1 MTKNIL
7 FWVLA
12 VVITLSS
19 AVYQRATG
27 PTYAVDGEIDFAGR
41 SISYSLDRSH
51 GGDGDQEVAVS
62 VGESSI
68 EGTLYYR
75 RYKSGDQF
83 TSLPMNLTE
92 GRLVA
97 YLPHQPPAGK
107 LEYYLELYANDKTRV
122 IPDKETVV
130 TRFKGAVPMAVL
142 VPHIVLMFS
151 AMLFS
156 ARTGLEALRPE
167 GKTLRLTIWTTM
179 ILLVG
184 GMIMGPVVQ
193 KLAFGDLWTGVPFG
207 WDLTDNK
214 TLIAFAGW
222 VLALIMHRFN
232 KFPRYWVLG
241 AAIILLII
249 FAIPHSTMGSELDYS
264 TGEVKVG

>member
-1 MTKNIL
+1 MKNIL
-7 FWVLA
+7 FWALA

-19 AVYQRATG
+19 AVYQRTTG
-27 PTYAVDGEIDFAGR
+27 PTYAVDGETEFDGR
-41 SISYSLDRSH
+41 SISYSLVRSH
-51 GGDGDQEVAVS
+51 GGNSDQEVAIF
-62 VGESSI
+62 VGDGNI
-68 EGTLYYR
+68 EGALFYR
-75 RYKSGDQF
+75 RYKTGDQF
-83 TSLPMNLTE
+83 TSLPMKMTDN
-92 GRLVA
+92 RLVA
-97 YLPHQPPAGK
+97 FLPHQPPAGK
-107 LEYYLELYANDKTRV
+107 LEYYLELYGNDKTKV

-130 TRFKGAVPMAVL
+130 TRFKGAVPKAVL
-142 VPHIVLMFS
+142 FPHIILMFS

-156 ARTGLEALRPE
+156 ARTGLEALRPD
-167 GKTLRLTIWTTM
+167 GKTLRLTFWTTM

-193 KLAFGDLWTGVPFG
+193 KLAFGDLWTGIPFG

-232 KFPRYWVLG
+232 KFPRYWVLA